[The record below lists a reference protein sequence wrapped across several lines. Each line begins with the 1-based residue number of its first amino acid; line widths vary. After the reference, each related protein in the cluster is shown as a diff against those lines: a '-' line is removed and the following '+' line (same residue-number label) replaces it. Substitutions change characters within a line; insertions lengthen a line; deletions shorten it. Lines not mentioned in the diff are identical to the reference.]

1 MTSPMIVTTSMETA
15 AQRRTRER
23 VLRAFPTH
31 ELTPITNPAG
41 TYLRWWEV
49 RVGARV
55 ARFVFGEGEAWIDD
69 GYDVEF
75 RKTRRYSVGKR
86 ASGRRA
92 TESIWR
98 EFIDC
103 PAGVALR
110 RISMTAGAQRA
121 RAEQEAQ
128 QEREA
133 TERAE
138 RSQFAFN
145 ALLSRLGFVTGKGSA
160 VVVRAKG
167 DGTAT
172 LCVRRPL
179 TLDEMER
186 ALSAL
191 AGANILGPREP

>member
-1 MTSPMIVTTSMETA
+1 MIPTLVTPSMETA

-31 ELTPITNPAG
+31 ELTPHTNPEG

-49 RVGARV
+49 RVGSRT

-86 ASGRRA
+86 TAGRRA
-92 TESIWR
+92 AEAIWH

-110 RISMTAGAQRA
+110 RISMTAGAVRA
-121 RAEQEAQ
+121 RAEQIAAA
-128 QEREA
+128 EREA
-133 TERAE
+133 TERME

-160 VVVRAKG
+160 VVLRAKG

-172 LCVRRPL
+172 LCLRRPL
-179 TLDEMER
+179 DLGEMER

-191 AGANILGPREP
+191 AGANVLGPRQP